1 MPREKRD
8 AVLHQQEIR
17 GFLDQSHISP
27 KNLAR
32 LRVLGRS
39 ENTQIA
45 TLAHLVFDV
54 GATTPYR
61 RQRIRVLARERRDI
75 LQRMEE
81 IGLIMPLPPVL
92 DAMDPD
98 DIDPVAAWYEWVEF
112 ARTCD
117 DE

>member
-8 AVLHQQEIR
+8 AVLHEREIL

-27 KNLAR
+27 KGLAR
-32 LRVLGRS
+32 LRVLGHS

-45 TLAHLVFDV
+45 TLAHLVLDV
-54 GATTPYR
+54 GAAKPYR
-61 RQRIRVLARERRDI
+61 RILARERCVI
-75 LQRMEE
+75 LKRMEE
-81 IGLIMPLPPVL
+81 IGLIMPLPPL
-92 DAMDPD
+92 LEDMDPD
-98 DIDPVAAWYEWVEF
+98 DIDPVAAGYEWVEF